1 MMVRW
6 SQVTVRWRSY
16 TDFHF
21 WIQYEINQILLRVSD
36 EINCQVLIYVLSAA
50 RTFIKPELG
59 VKSYQ
64 QHDVQEN
71 KEDKQTLNSC
81 KITKIQLKLIQM
93 GSLISKVGNPIFWS
107 PHFGHPFY
115 LDQMDSLDGWQG
127 SIERTLLQ

>member
-1 MMVRW
+1 M
-6 SQVTVRWRSY
+6 
-16 TDFHF
+16 
-21 WIQYEINQILLRVSD
+21 RVSD

-81 KITKIQLKLIQM
+81 KITQIQLK
-93 GSLISKVGNPIFWS
+93 
-107 PHFGHPFY
+107 
-115 LDQMDSLDGWQG
+115 
-127 SIERTLLQ
+127 